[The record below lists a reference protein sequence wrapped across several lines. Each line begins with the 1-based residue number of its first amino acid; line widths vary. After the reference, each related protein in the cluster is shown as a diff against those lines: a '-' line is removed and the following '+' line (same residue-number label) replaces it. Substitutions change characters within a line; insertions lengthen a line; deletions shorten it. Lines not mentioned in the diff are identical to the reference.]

1 MELKSNAMF
10 NLIRKIKQWYQHRK
24 LIKQGVLIPIES
36 YEEYTALVKEAKAKS
51 TEKVFTNCYM
61 LPAEI
66 KRLIYLKNFYL
77 VKTESGLVFA
87 DDEGGYYYL
96 FLYVDMS
103 KPLIL
108 PPLEKDILVENVYY
122 DGRKTEIQCKFE
134 EYVQNAGCVFVNTYN
149 AITDCPQLKP
159 EKYWKKLEI
168 FYKSLAKEG
177 KKITQPTEKQL
188 KEFELVYRES
198 IDKFVQKRY
207 TKKERKKQRKLGY
220 LHCIDDEKGNIYAI
234 AICKVVHGGAI
245 ATLKD
250 YQGGIYAP
258 GLLMYTYKDYYESM
272 PQEPEAQKEYMRSKG
287 IGGWIAVDNI
297 ASWKIHKMMGM
308 TATGK
313 SMNQFVVKTTM

>member
-1 MELKSNAMF
+1 MF

-159 EKYWKKLEI
+159 EKYWK
-168 FYKSLAKEG
+168 
-177 KKITQPTEKQL
+177 
-188 KEFELVYRES
+188 
-198 IDKFVQKRY
+198 
-207 TKKERKKQRKLGY
+207 
-220 LHCIDDEKGNIYAI
+220 N
-234 AICKVVHGGAI
+234 
-245 ATLKD
+245 
-250 YQGGIYAP
+250 
-258 GLLMYTYKDYYESM
+258 
-272 PQEPEAQKEYMRSKG
+272 
-287 IGGWIAVDNI
+287 
-297 ASWKIHKMMGM
+297 
-308 TATGK
+308 
-313 SMNQFVVKTTM
+313 